1 MMRNISSSLPAFAT
15 RSLDDTY
22 GASFCQHSCDS
33 LSALAVET
41 GHLAGLENVFS
52 HSGVECKYM
61 LRLPRR
67 FLGVCRVRVRVFD
80 DA

>member
-1 MMRNISSSLPAFAT
+1 MIHMVRLSVSIHVT
-15 RSLDDTY
+15 
-22 GASFCQHSCDS
+22 

-41 GHLAGLENVFS
+41 GHLAGLSNVFS